1 MFELC
6 PKNLETARL
15 VIRLTTKQ
23 DLPEIHS
30 MHRIEAVNQ
39 YLPYTTWKSYQDA
52 QDWYQRVESRR
63 NKKEAEQYSVSLQN
77 DSRLIG
83 SCIVFGFDASQAS
96 VEVGYVLHPDFWGQG
111 YMLEAMQAFI
121 GALQERLNLRQL
133 KASVEEPNV
142 ASSKLL
148 KKLGFSHSNTSV
160 EESGVVLHHW
170 AKILA

>member
-30 MHRIEAVNQ
+30 MHRI
-39 YLPYTTWKSYQDA
+39 
-52 QDWYQRVESRR
+52 
-63 NKKEAEQYSVSLQN
+63 